1 MADPAIVIG
10 SFAEMFDTF
19 AKQQAKFQS
28 SIESL
33 LKQNNAILEKNNQTF
48 EYMNEAQERYLAGRP
63 TNVQAPREVKE
74 KENKVLIDGYTRKG
88 KDEYKKLNV
97 EPESEA
103 TKPEEQKEGGI
114 LSTIFKFI
122 GAGALGIAGVM
133 GLKKLLSEE
142 TIDRLKSFYQELT
155 DKTNIRFLTSR
166 LKKGFNE
173 FLDKTVNGLFF
184 GMKLALSALVENFQD
199 YLPDFMKDAAYN
211 ILYEDES
218 FSDVGERI
226 KNYIANLPIVKY
238 FTNLYKAGANLFGS
252 EVYEKEAL
260 FQFLEALGFSR
271 EFGENIDG
279 IFNFALDTLEFAGVE
294 RAGELE
300 GFAGFKT
307 LVAESLEKGLK
318 NLGNYLSTFL
328 TNILEDVR
336 AYFESVADFYRIKYA
351 PLNNLDIGKDK
362 TSLLKMFFEDEDT
375 EYDERKQIAAE
386 LLKRSLDGDETAKRM
401 IESAAESNVYDLN
414 VLEKMKNV
422 SPEEIAT
429 LRRTAE
435 GQDPLFIQNELMEM
449 KRRGE
454 EDPNEMFPFQDDL
467 KKRIEAIES
476 GEIDLGILNYTGIGQ
491 AAKFLKDYII
501 DPEERKSMAEE
512 LKKTLEESFIKKP
525 TPETGNED
533 NSKNQSFFNVSP
545 SQTINNDFSSTPT
558 MEFFRQTALA

>member
-74 KENKVLIDGYTRKG
+74 KENKVVIDGYTKKG
-88 KDEYKKLNV
+88 KDETKKLNV
-97 EPESEA
+97 EPEPEA

-133 GLKKLLSEE
+133 GLKKLLSED
-142 TIDRLKSFYQELT
+142 TIDKLKSFSQELT

-211 ILYEDES
+211 VLYEDQS
-218 FSDVGERI
+218 FSDVGKRI
-226 KNYIANLPIVKY
+226 SNFVKNLPIVKY
-238 FTNLYKAGANLFGS
+238 FTNVYKAGVNLFGS
-252 EVYEKEAL
+252 EVYKKEAV
-260 FQFLEALGFSR
+260 FQFFEALGFSR
-271 EFGENIDG
+271 KFGENFDG
-279 IFNFALDTLEFAGVE
+279 LFNFALDTLEFAGVE

-300 GFAGFKT
+300 GFTGFKK
-307 LVAESLEKGLK
+307 LVGESLEKGLK
-318 NLGNYLSTFL
+318 NLGNYLGTFL

-336 AYFESVADFYRIKYA
+336 AYFEGVADFYRIKYV
-351 PLNNLDIGKDK
+351 PLNNLDIEKDS
-362 TSLLKMFFEDEDT
+362 TSLLKMFYEDEDT
-375 EYDERKQIAAE
+375 DYEQRDKIAAE
-386 LLKRSLDGDETAKRM
+386 ILKRNLDGDEDAKRM
-401 IESAAESNVYDLN
+401 IESAYEKNVYDLN

-435 GQDPLFIQNELMEM
+435 NYKDNPLFIQSQLMEM
-449 KRRGE
+449 KRRGV
-454 EDPNEMFPFQDDL
+454 EDPGALFPFQEEMQ
-467 KKRIEAIES
+467 KSIEANAKALAQP
-476 GEIDLGILNYTGIGQ
+476 GGFNYFQGGQ
-491 AAKFLKDYII
+491 L
-501 DPEERKSMAEE
+501 SEE
-512 LKKTLEESFIKKP
+512 LKEFYRKS
-525 TPETGNED
+525 NED
-533 NSKNQSFFNVSP
+533 LQKKLEDSFNRKPEGEGGLLTKPEDLKQNQSFFNSQ
-545 SQTINNDFSSTPT
+545 QTINNDFSSTPT